1 MNGIRIYGRCFQQ
14 CCNTAE
20 YFIDSFRR
28 SLYLKD
34 GAQTVV
40 HLLVHVVSSAVFVG
54 IFDGGDA
61 QDKCKRQKRNLAF
74 EHLEGTVVAFHHHA
88 IHSSSPFL

>member
-1 MNGIRIYGRCFQQ
+1 MDLFRRSLYLKDAFRFYGRCLHQ

-20 YFIDSFRR
+20 YFMDLFRR

-61 QDKCKRQKRNLAF
+61 QDKCQRQKRNLAF
-74 EHLEGTVVAFHHHA
+74 EHLEGMEVT
-88 IHSSSPFL
+88 L